1 MFTKIATAQKRQEW
15 PRVVTVGNSSVKVY
29 QTAHPRT
36 KSGFVYVVA
45 WRTPEGRKRKGFTS
59 ETKALSEARVI
70 AEQLNS
76 GFAQSA
82 GMTAPEREEWVMARA
97 FAREKGLP
105 LVSAMREWHSAFELT
120 GGRILD
126 AAKAWVQTHAAPK
139 AAITVDEAVSLYIA
153 AQRERGVKTHLGAGR
168 TLCTDYSTP
177 EQPSFLSRFGAMKL
191 AEVSTDALSQWLEGF
206 AHPVTRNTRRKHI
219 VALWRWCRRRG
230 HLPVDATTVAE
241 RTDTAQEG
249 TRQIGVISAE
259 ALRSTF
265 DLIAREHPHY
275 VPTLALCAFCGM
287 RSFEVH
293 GQRWEDFDFERKFLR
308 VTTAKHNTPARRQ
321 VPLCE
326 TAFAWLTSHREPQG
340 PICPNL
346 GIYQIRKICR
356 KAGITLAENGFRH
369 TWISARVEITGDIPR
384 TALEA
389 GTSVAKIHQHYRELL
404 RPEEAAAWFAVTP
417 QSVSG

>member
-1 MFTKIATAQKRQEW
+1 MFTKKSGAQKRQEW
-15 PRVVTVGNSSVKVY
+15 PRVVKVGNSSVKVY

-36 KSGFVYVVA
+36 RSGFVYVVA

-59 ETKALSEARVI
+59 EARALNEARVI

-76 GFAQSA
+76 GLAQSST
-82 GMTAPEREEWVMARA
+82 MTATEREECVMARA

-105 LVSAMREWHSAFELT
+105 LISAMREWQSAFELT

-126 AAKAWVQTHAAPK
+126 AAKAWSQKHTSPK

-153 AQRERGVKTHLGAGR
+153 AQRERGVKTHLGAER
-168 TLCTDYSTP
+168 TLCTDHSTA
-177 EQPSFLSRFGAMKL
+177 EQPSFRSRFGACKL
-191 AEVSTDALSQWLEGF
+191 AEISTDALAQWLEGF

-241 RTDTAQEG
+241 RTDTAQED
-249 TRQIGVISAE
+249 TRQIGVVSAD
-259 ALRSTF
+259 ALRAVF

-275 VPTLALCAFCGM
+275 VPTLALSAFCGM

-293 GQRWEDFDFERKFLR
+293 GQRWDDFDFERKFLR
-308 VTTAKHNTPARRQ
+308 VTNAKPNTPARRQ

-326 TAFAWLTSHREPQG
+326 TALAWLAAYRQNQG
-340 PICPNL
+340 PVCQNL

-356 KAGITLAENGFRH
+356 KAGIDLAENGFRH

-384 TALEA
+384 TALES
-389 GTSVAKIHQHYRELL
+389 GTSVKMIHRHYRDLL

-417 QSVSG
+417 QSVSS

>member
-1 MFTKIATAQKRQEW
+1 MLTKKATVQKKQVW
-15 PRVVTVGNSSVKVY
+15 PRVVTVGNSSVKIY
-29 QTAHPRT
+29 QTTHPRT
-36 KSGFVYVVA
+36 KSGFVYVIA

-59 ETKALSEARVI
+59 EEKAISEARVI

-97 FAREKGLP
+97 IAREKSLP
-105 LVSAMREWHSAFELT
+105 LISAVREWQSAFELT

-126 AAKAWVQTHAAPK
+126 AAKAWSQKHGGPQV
-139 AAITVDEAVSLYIA
+139 AITVDEAVSLYIA
-153 AQRERGVKTHLGAGR
+153 AQRERGVKTHLGAER
-168 TLCTDYSTP
+168 TLRTGHDTP
-177 EQPSFLSRFGAMKL
+177 EQPSFRSRFGKL
-191 AEVSTDALSQWLEGF
+191 MLSEVSTDALSKWLEGF

-249 TRQIGVISAE
+249 SRQIGVISAE
-259 ALRSTF
+259 ALRSAF
-265 DLIAREHPHY
+265 EFIAAEHPHY
-275 VPTLALCAFCGM
+275 IPTLTLTAFCGM

-308 VTTAKHNTPARRQ
+308 VTTAKPNTPARRQ

-326 TAFAWLTSHREPQG
+326 TALAWLTPHSKTEG

-369 TWISARVEITGDIPR
+369 TWISARVELTGDIPR

-417 QSVSG
+417 QSVSA